1 VLKSIAS
8 VPMNKLSVDILG
20 GFTVRRSDGEPVEL
34 PTRKAQALIAF
45 LALTGTTAHTR
56 EKLASLLWNA
66 SGPEQARQ
74 SLRQTLFTIRRAFGE
89 ELSPVALDNDSVSI
103 DASRLSVDALEFER
117 LVQAGTIE
125 SLTDAVALWKGE
137 LLDGLALSEENFDDW
152 ATAQRERYHELAF
165 AANSRLL
172 AHQQLEERDDQVVL
186 TCKRLLALD
195 PLQEQI
201 HRTLMQTYMRQR
213 RYASAIKQYQACAAV
228 VRRQLGISPEA
239 ETNRLYDD
247 LLRLRNRPSGEEP
260 KPAIKQILVVEDNA
274 LGAKLIRAYLE
285 GSDYRVT
292 VAGDGG
298 QALLE
303 IGRSIPDLILLDIDL
318 PVVDGL
324 TLLDVLRRNELSIPT
339 ILMTAM
345 PGEQTEVKG
354 LDLGAADFIRKPV
367 QKAVLLKR
375 IEKALRA
382 ARTSGIGTAVNH

>member
-1 VLKSIAS
+1 MLRFAPGL
-8 VPMNKLSVDILG
+8 PMNQLSVELLG
-20 GFTVRRSDGEPVEL
+20 GFNLRRSNGEPIDL
-34 PTRKAQALIAF
+34 PTRKAQALIAY
-45 LALTGTTAHTR
+45 LALTPTTAHTR
-56 EKLASLLWNA
+56 EKLATLLWHNSA
-66 SGPEQARQ
+66 SEQARQ

-89 ELSPVALDNDSVSI
+89 ELNPVTLENDSVSI
-103 DASRLSVDALEFER
+103 DSTRLTVDALEFER
-117 LVQAGTIE
+117 LVQVGTVE
-125 SLTDAVALWKGE
+125 ALTDAVALWKGE
-137 LLDGLALSEENFDDW
+137 LLDGLLLDEEGFDEW
-152 ATAQRERYHELAF
+152 AAAQHERFHELAF

-172 AHQQLEERDDQVVL
+172 AHQQLEERDDEVVL

-201 HRTLMQTYMRQR
+201 HRTLMQTYMHQR

-228 VRRQLGISPEA
+228 VRRQLGIAPEA
-239 ETNRLYDD
+239 ETNRLYDE
-247 LLRLRNRPSGEEP
+247 LMHLRTRPTTQEP

-285 GSDYRVT
+285 GSEYHVT
-292 VAGDGG
+292 VAADGG

-303 IGRSIPDLILLDIDL
+303 IGRNIPDLILLDIDL

-382 ARTSGIGTAVNH
+382 ARSGGFGAAVNH